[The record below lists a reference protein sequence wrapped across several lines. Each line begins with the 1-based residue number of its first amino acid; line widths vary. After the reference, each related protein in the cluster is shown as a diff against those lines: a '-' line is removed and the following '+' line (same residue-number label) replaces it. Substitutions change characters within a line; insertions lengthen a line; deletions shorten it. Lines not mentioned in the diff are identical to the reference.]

1 MTTWSSMPGRTS
13 ARSSAA
19 RAALAPRSIADT
31 PASAPPFCPS
41 PRLPPTHSAIGV
53 RAPER
58 MTMSG
63 SPLLDKVLLLASKV
77 VDEADGGSP
86 GRSVAGGDPRAWGGL
101 RCGTLAPVA
110 GGDKQRGGGGGR
122 RGWWGWSCGT
132 LAPVGGSDKQRG
144 AAKGGRWI
152 RGASPAA
159 GDLQAPATPAR
170 AVLRCPAMKSHT
182 EYRSE

>member
-86 GRSVAGGDPRAWGGL
+86 GRSVAGGDPRAWVGWRG
-101 RCGTLAPVA
+101 GTLAPVA
-110 GGDKQRGGGGGR
+110 G
-122 RGWWGWSCGT
+122 
-132 LAPVGGSDKQRG
+132 SDKQRG
-144 AAKGGRWI
+144 APIDGRSI

-170 AVLRCPAMKSHT
+170 AVLRFPAMKSHT
-182 EYRSE
+182 EYLAPLGDLERHVLVVGP